1 MKIEYWKFIPGYEGK
16 YQVSNKGRVKNVATG
31 KILNPELTTK
41 GYYRVKLCDNG
52 VKKRFLLHRLVAIV
66 FVPNPN
72 NYPIVNHKDLNPK
85 NCCADNLEW
94 CDYRYNNSY
103 DNAYNKR
110 VEARKKNG
118 TYTVTEETRKKIRKA
133 LLGKHSATS
142 KNIIQLSKDGDF
154 VSSFVSMRDAS
165 IKTGVCYTSIT
176 QVCKN
181 ERETAGGYKWK
192 YVKDIHPFVLR
203 LLKDVYILTPLFARP
218 A

>member
-31 KILNPELTTK
+31 KILTPDLSNK
-41 GYYRVKLCDNG
+41 GYYRVKLYNNG
-52 VKKRFLLHRLVAIV
+52 VKKRFQLHRLVAIV

>member
-1 MKIEYWKFIPGYEGK
+1 MVKEVWKDVPDYEGK

-31 KILNPELTTK
+31 KILTPDLSNK

-52 VKKRFLLHRLVAIV
+52 VKKRFQLHRLVAIV

-72 NYPIVNHKDLNPK
+72 NHPIVNHKDLNPK

-103 DNAYNKR
+103 DHAYDKR

-118 TYTVTEETRKKIRKA
+118 TYTITEETRKKMSDAKV
-133 LLGKHSATS
+133 GKHSATS
-142 KNIIQLSKDGDF
+142 KNVIQLSKDGDF
-154 VSSFVSMRDAS
+154 VSSFVSMMDAS

-203 LLKDVYILTPLFARP
+203 LLKDAYILTPLFAHP